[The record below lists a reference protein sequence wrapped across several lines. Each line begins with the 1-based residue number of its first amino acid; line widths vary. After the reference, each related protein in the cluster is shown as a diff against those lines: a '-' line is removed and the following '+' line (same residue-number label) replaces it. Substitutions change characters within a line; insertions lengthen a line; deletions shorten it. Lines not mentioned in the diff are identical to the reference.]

1 MWRSLCAAGLA
12 VCLGG
17 CVSGP
22 LQENPLLVPLRPTPT
37 HENPVY
43 IPQHPMAYARVFETI
58 EDVLSDYFVIAYAN
72 RFDGQIVTHPAI
84 APGIEQ
90 PWKPGSPD
98 FYQRLLAFTQTIR
111 HRAIVQITTAKE
123 EGFFVSV
130 KVLKELEDIPA
141 PIRATAG
148 EATLRLVPTVQRQFE
163 VVYPEFFDANW
174 IPIGRDTKLEQ
185 VLLDRISRMDVCKP
199 TRMSRPGV

>member
-12 VCLGG
+12 ACLGG

-22 LQENPLLVPLRPTPT
+22 LQENPLLVPLRPTPV

-58 EDVLSDYFVIAYAN
+58 EDVLSDYFIIVYAN
-72 RFDGQIVTHPAI
+72 RFDGRIVTQPSI

-111 HRAIVQITTAKE
+111 HRAIVEITTAKE
-123 EGFFVSV
+123 EGFFVSI

-141 PIRATAG
+141 PTRATTG
-148 EATLRLVPTVQRQFE
+148 EATLRLESTVQRQFE
-163 VVYPEFFDANW
+163 VVYPEFYEANW

-199 TRMSRPGV
+199 VK

>member
-1 MWRSLCAAGLA
+1 M
-12 VCLGG
+12 
-17 CVSGP
+17 
-22 LQENPLLVPLRPTPT
+22 PLRPTPA

-58 EDVLSDYFVIAYAN
+58 EDVLSDYFVIAYTN
-72 RFDGQIVTHPAI
+72 RFDGQILTQPAI

-141 PIRATAG
+141 PTRATAG
-148 EATLRLVPTVQRQFE
+148 EATFRLEPTVQRQFE
-163 VVYPEFFDANW
+163 VVYPQFFDSDW

-185 VLLDRISRMDVCKP
+185 VILDRISRMDVCKP
-199 TRMSRPGV
+199 CR

>member
-12 VCLGG
+12 ACLGG

-22 LQENPLLVPLRPTPT
+22 LLENPLLVPLRPTPI

-43 IPQHPMAYARVFETI
+43 IPQHPMAYARIFETI
-58 EDVLSDYFVIAYAN
+58 EDVLSDYFVIDAAKSS
-72 RFDGQIVTHPAI
+72 RFDGQIVTLPAI

-111 HRAIVQITTAKE
+111 HRAIVEITTAKQ

-130 KVLKELEDIPA
+130 KILKELEDIPA
-141 PIRATAG
+141 PTGPTAG
-148 EATLRLVPTVQRQFE
+148 QATYRLESTVQRQFE
-163 VVYPEFFDANW
+163 VVYPQFFDTNW

-185 VLLDRISRMDVCKP
+185 VILDRISRMDVCKP
-199 TRMSRPGV
+199 TR

>member
-12 VCLGG
+12 ACLSG
-17 CVSGP
+17 CISGP
-22 LQENPLLVPLRPTPT
+22 LQENPLLVPLRPTPV

-43 IPQHPMAYARVFETI
+43 IPQHPMAYARLFETI
-58 EDVLSDYFVIAYAN
+58 EDVLSDYFVLASPS
-72 RFDGQIVTHPAI
+72 RFDGLIQTQPTI

-98 FYQRLLAFTQTIR
+98 LYQRLLAFTQTIR

-123 EGFFVSV
+123 QGFFVSV

-141 PIRATAG
+141 PTRTSTG
-148 EATLRLVPTVQRQFE
+148 EATFRLESTVQRQFE
-163 VVYPEFFDANW
+163 VVYPDFFDSNW

-185 VLLDRISRMDVCKP
+185 VILDRISRMDVCKP
-199 TRMSRPGV
+199 TR

>member
-12 VCLGG
+12 ACLGG

-22 LQENPLLVPLRPTPT
+22 LQENPLLVPLRPTPV

-58 EDVLSDYFVIAYAN
+58 EDVLSDYFIIVYAN
-72 RFDGQIVTHPAI
+72 RFDGRIVTQPSI

-98 FYQRLLAFTQTIR
+98 LYQRLLAFTQTIR
-111 HRAIVQITTAKE
+111 HRAIVEITTAKE
-123 EGFFVSV
+123 EGFFVSI

-141 PIRATAG
+141 PTRATTG
-148 EATLRLVPTVQRQFE
+148 EATLRLEPTVQRQFE
-163 VVYPEFFDANW
+163 VVYPQFFDSNW

-199 TRMSRPGV
+199 VK